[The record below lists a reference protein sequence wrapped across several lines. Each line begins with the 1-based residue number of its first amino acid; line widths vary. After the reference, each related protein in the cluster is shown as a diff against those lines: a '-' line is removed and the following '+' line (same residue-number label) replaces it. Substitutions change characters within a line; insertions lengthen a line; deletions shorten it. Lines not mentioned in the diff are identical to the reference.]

1 MPTKGIPARQRC
13 SSTLPPSAYRRSGT
27 PATTVENSAQDEEA
41 VAANDLRRDVQHVQ
55 QQRLFQSAELVEGHQ
70 VGNEPDQSEE
80 CRKQS
85 GGKQNRRI
93 KQAGAAAAAQID
105 LATDVMQK
113 PLHHFSEA
121 TAPHTQNDQSADMAG
136 DGPVLAAE
144 APFRAAPPVRGV
156 GKVHPSPAASTSK
169 EVLDLTLAVRA

>member
-1 MPTKGIPARQRC
+1 MPTNGIPARHRC

-27 PATTVENSAQDEEA
+27 AATIVENSAQDEEA
-41 VAANDLRRDVQHVQ
+41 VAANNLRGDVQHVQ
-55 QQRLFQSAELVEGHQ
+55 QQRFFQSAELVEGHQ
-70 VGNEPDQSEE
+70 VGNKPDQSTE

-85 GGKQNRRI
+85 GGEQNGRI

-105 LATDVMQK
+105 LSPDVMKK

-121 TAPHTQNDQSADMAG
+121 SAPDAQNDQSADMAG

-144 APFRAAPPVRGV
+144 RRFERLPSFEALAKLIQATPHRFRG
-156 GKVHPSPAASTSK
+156 
-169 EVLDLTLAVRA
+169 